1 VRVRISDPDLLL
13 ALCDYL
19 SERGLIA
26 VAATQ
31 ETADVLVQTAQSD
44 LEAELLVLAA
54 LRRWRVERGR
64 ASRTTSSRTSAA
76 VGGRLEERCGYV
88 QRRATSSRC
97 QRKTVAGVTK
107 SDRRHARRGSTRL
120 NAATSTRS
128 ACVSCGRAT

>member
-1 VRVRISDPDLLL
+1 VRVWISDPDLLL

-54 LRRWRVERGR
+54 LRSWRVERPDV
-64 ASRTTSSRTSAA
+64 S
-76 VGGRLEERCGYV
+76 V
-88 QRRATSSRC
+88 
-97 QRKTVAGVTK
+97 TVAEQ
-107 SDRRHARRGSTRL
+107 
-120 NAATSTRS
+120 
-128 ACVSCGRAT
+128 